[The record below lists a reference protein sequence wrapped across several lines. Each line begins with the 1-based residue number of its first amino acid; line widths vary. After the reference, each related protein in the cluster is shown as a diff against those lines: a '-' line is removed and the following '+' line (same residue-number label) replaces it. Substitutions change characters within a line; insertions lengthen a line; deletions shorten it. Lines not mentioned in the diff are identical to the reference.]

1 MFREAVHTRCGHGI
15 DIVTGRRFDID
26 GYKVHDIDGTLLTDD
41 KIDKRLLSD
50 QLLTRIPGK
59 PDGYSYFVPDLGESS
74 LVGYHSVDSGA
85 DRQGNFV
92 SQAYVGDFTDVYP
105 FTTFGDEATWDA
117 KQTSESDYYKR
128 IPTFGTYTKS
138 TIGSRRFE
146 MSDVAEFISHGNR
159 NLLLRRLISFIID
172 EFKKPIGK
180 RRSVIIRDVS
190 EHDIEMWVKAAELA
204 FSPRIAASISFTT
217 RIESLRSNFYTVDDR
232 MRHDGID
239 LTRGDEFQRS
249 MYMLVGIIDDED
261 GAPIIEIG
269 HNQRYV
275 MLDGKTMTFDGCEH
289 ETPSL
294 LRYLDIVTSY
304 TLSHRTFVTEFLQM
318 LDITQKSLADLRLIR
333 HDIRN
338 RYSYI
343 SLLLDN
349 GQYAELKEYLQDM
362 KEEIAPTLS
371 VIDCGNKTLTN
382 ILNMEKAK
390 AESRGVRMETDL
402 NVPPILPFRD
412 TALCS
417 VFSNLID
424 NAIEASMLCAEDG
437 AEIRVRVS
445 ILQEYLYIGV
455 MNRLPAGRSEEEAL
469 ALKTTKQNASNH
481 GFGTKI
487 VRKIAEQYNGYVTY
501 SVENG
506 RFIAEVMLD
515 MMFAVTKE
523 KGGNDHVSLRGV

>member
-1 MFREAVHTRCGHGI
+1 MLTEMANYYKIVFQWSHAFQLLFVAGAIVCVLTPLRAERRSILIGIAEFIGVFVACMLSEMFFFGLTAYSRALGGMCFPLALFVVVVLYSIFFCRFYARLRVMMTCMFYASV
-15 DIVTGRRFDID
+15 VTVTVYISQ
-26 GYKVHDIDGTLLTDD
+26 LT
-41 KIDKRLLSD
+41 
-50 QLLTRIPGK
+50 QLLTFPSMFLQELTAVAVNLLVVLIAVIFTRFSVSKFIIIPGV
-59 PDGYSYFVPDLGESS
+59 GVGLVFVN
-74 LVGYHSVDSGA
+74 SVAVVVSVFVYYILSTSVFNEYPL
-85 DRQGNFV
+85 RQIGI
-92 SQAYVGDFTDVYP
+92 VY
-105 FTTFGDEATWDA
+105 TF
-117 KQTSESDYYKR
+117 
-128 IPTFGTYTKS
+128 
-138 TIGSRRFE
+138 
-146 MSDVAEFISHGNR
+146 
-159 NLLLRRLISFIID
+159 
-172 EFKKPIGK
+172 
-180 RRSVIIRDVS
+180 
-190 EHDIEMWVKAAELA
+190 
-204 FSPRIAASISFTT
+204 IA
-217 RIESLRSNFYTVDDR
+217 
-232 MRHDGID
+232 GIV
-239 LTRGDEFQRS
+239 
-249 MYMLVGIIDDED
+249 M
-261 GAPIIEIG
+261 
-269 HNQRYV
+269 YV
-275 MLDGKTMTFDGCEH
+275 MMVVTY
-289 ETPSL
+289 L
-294 LRYLDIVTSY
+294 LIYIICQRHGQVL
-304 TLSHRTFVTEFLQM
+304 ELQAEEKMAEADKKM

>member
-1 MFREAVHTRCGHGI
+1 MNSVAVVASVFVYYILSTSVFNEYPLRQIGI
-15 DIVTGRRFDID
+15 VYTFIAGIV
-26 GYKVHDIDGTLLTDD
+26 
-41 KIDKRLLSD
+41 
-50 QLLTRIPGK
+50 
-59 PDGYSYFVPDLGESS
+59 
-74 LVGYHSVDSGA
+74 
-85 DRQGNFV
+85 
-92 SQAYVGDFTDVYP
+92 
-105 FTTFGDEATWDA
+105 
-117 KQTSESDYYKR
+117 
-128 IPTFGTYTKS
+128 
-138 TIGSRRFE
+138 
-146 MSDVAEFISHGNR
+146 M
-159 NLLLRRLISFIID
+159 
-172 EFKKPIGK
+172 
-180 RRSVIIRDVS
+180 
-190 EHDIEMWVKAAELA
+190 
-204 FSPRIAASISFTT
+204 
-217 RIESLRSNFYTVDDR
+217 
-232 MRHDGID
+232 
-239 LTRGDEFQRS
+239 
-249 MYMLVGIIDDED
+249 
-261 GAPIIEIG
+261 
-269 HNQRYV
+269 YV
-275 MLDGKTMTFDGCEH
+275 MMVVTY
-289 ETPSL
+289 L
-294 LRYLDIVTSY
+294 LIYIICQRHGQVL
-304 TLSHRTFVTEFLQM
+304 ELQAEEKMAEADKKM